1 MVEARRQMAKS
12 NREREIIE
20 RYQAKQEIAKQRAER
35 APKDNRLFALVALGA
50 VLVTGL
56 GQILY
61 FGVGPGFT
69 PSLEDSVE
77 ELVNEI
83 EQDDPVQSNVP
94 EPSVAEDRKWQ
105 GFLSLNGEEL
115 DITMFGD
122 VAPQAVA
129 NFITLSQAGFYEGT
143 DCHRLVTEGI
153 FVLQCGDP
161 NGDGTGGPGYTWG
174 PIENAPEG
182 DLYPAGSIAMA
193 RAGNLG
199 DSMGSQFF
207 IVYEDSVIPS
217 DVAGGYTIM
226 GQVDNGLETVRQ
238 IASLGTLDG
247 SNDGTPAETISIDS
261 VELN

>member
-1 MVEARRQMAKS
+1 MAKS

-20 RYQAKQEIAKQRAER
+20 RYQAKQEIAKLRAER
-35 APKDNRLFALVALGA
+35 APKDNRMFAIIAIGA
-50 VLVTGL
+50 VLVAGL

-69 PSLEDSVE
+69 PSLDEAVE
-77 ELVNEI
+77 ELVDEI
-83 EQDDPVQSNVP
+83 EQDEQPEVTVPDPSI
-94 EPSVAEDRKWQ
+94 AEDREWQ
-105 GFLSLNGEEL
+105 GNLTLNGEAL

-122 VAPQAVA
+122 LAPQAVA
-129 NFITLSQAGFYEGT
+129 NFVSLSQEGFYDGI
-143 DCHRLVTEGI
+143 DCHRLVTDGI

-247 SNDGTPAETISIDS
+247 SNDGTPAETVSIDS

>member
-1 MVEARRQMAKS
+1 MAKS
-12 NREREIIE
+12 NREREITE
-20 RYQAKQEIAKQRAER
+20 RYQAKQKIAKQRAER
-35 APKDNRLFALVALGA
+35 APKDNRLFALIAIGA
-50 VLVTGL
+50 VLVAGL
-56 GQILY
+56 GQVLY

-69 PSLEDSVE
+69 PSVDEVAE
-77 ELVNEI
+77 ELVDEI
-83 EQDDPVQSNVP
+83 EQEDQPRASVP
-94 EPSVAEDRKWQ
+94 DASIAEDREWQ
-105 GFLSLNGEEL
+105 GTLELNGEAL

-122 VAPQAVA
+122 LAPQAVA
-129 NFITLSQAGFYEGT
+129 NFVSLSQEGFYEGI
-143 DCHRLVTEGI
+143 DCHRLVTDGI

-174 PIENAPEG
+174 PIENAPDG

-238 IASLGTLDG
+238 IASLGTADG
-247 SNDGTPAETISIDS
+247 SNDGTPAETVSMDS

>member
-1 MVEARRQMAKS
+1 MAKS

-20 RYQAKQEIAKQRAER
+20 RYQAKQEIAKQRAAR
-35 APKDNRLFALVALGA
+35 APKDNRLFSVVAIAA
-50 VLVTGL
+50 VLVAGI
-56 GQILY
+56 GQVVY
-61 FGVGPGFT
+61 FGIGPGKT
-69 PSLEDSVE
+69 ITVDEAVDQLVDELESE
-77 ELVNEI
+77 TETERSA
-83 EQDDPVQSNVP
+83 EAPDPA
-94 EPSVAEDRKWQ
+94 VAEDRDWSGQ
-105 GFLSLNGEEL
+105 LLLNDEAFE
-115 DITMFGD
+115 ITMFGD
-122 VAPQAVA
+122 LAPQAVA
-129 NFITLSQAGFYEGT
+129 NFVTLASDGFYEGIG
-143 DCHRLVTEGI
+143 CHRVVTEGI

-161 NGDGTGGPGYTWG
+161 SGDGTGGPGYTWG
-174 PIENAPEG
+174 PIENAPED

-238 IASLGTLDG
+238 FASLGTDDG
-247 SNDGTPAETISIDS
+247 SNDGTPAEEIIINS

>member
-1 MVEARRQMAKS
+1 MAKS

-20 RYQAKQEIAKQRAER
+20 RYQAKQEIARQRAER
-35 APKDNRLFALVALGA
+35 APKDNRLFALVAVGA

-61 FGVGPGFT
+61 FGVGPGFS
-69 PSLEDSVE
+69 PSLDESVE
-77 ELVNEI
+77 ELVDEI
-83 EQDDPVQSNVP
+83 EQEDQPEASVPDPSI
-94 EPSVAEDRKWQ
+94 AEDRQWQ
-105 GFLSLNGEEL
+105 GSLELNGESL

-122 VAPQAVA
+122 LAPQAVS
-129 NFITLSQAGFYEGT
+129 NFVSLSQEGFYDGI
-143 DCHRLVTEGI
+143 DCHRLVTDGI

-174 PIENAPEG
+174 PIENAPED

-238 IASLGTLDG
+238 IASLGTADD
-247 SNDGTPAETISIDS
+247 SNDGTPAETVSIDS

>member
-1 MVEARRQMAKS
+1 MAKS

-20 RYQAKQEIAKQRAER
+20 RYQAKQAVAQQRAER
-35 APKDNRLFALVALGA
+35 APRDNRLFALIALGA
-50 VLVTGL
+50 VVLTTV
-56 GQILY
+56 GQVIY
-61 FGVGPGFT
+61 FSIGPGFT

-77 ELVNEI
+77 QLVDEI
-83 EQDDPVQSNVP
+83 EQDDQSEARSVP
-94 EPSVAEDRKWQ
+94 DASVSENREWA
-105 GFLSLNGEEL
+105 GSLNLNDETL
-115 DITMFGD
+115 DVTLFGD
-122 VAPQAVA
+122 AAPQAVA
-129 NFITLSQAGFYEGT
+129 NFVSLSQDGFYEGIN
-143 DCHRLVTEGI
+143 CHRLVTDGI

-161 NGDGTGGPGYTWG
+161 NGNGTGGPGYTWG
-174 PIENAPEG
+174 PIENAPED
-182 DLYPAGSIAMA
+182 DLYPAGTIAMA

-238 IASLGTLDG
+238 IASLGTDDG
-247 SNDGTPAETISIDS
+247 SNDGSPAEPVTVNS

>member
-1 MVEARRQMAKS
+1 MAKS

-20 RYQAKQEIAKQRAER
+20 RYQAKQEIAKQRAAR
-35 APKDNRLFALVALGA
+35 APKDNRLFSIIAIAA
-50 VLVTGL
+50 VLVAGI
-56 GQILY
+56 GQVVY
-61 FGVGPGFT
+61 FGFGPGNT
-69 PSLEDSVE
+69 ITVDEAVDQIVDELETETESADQAEVP
-77 ELVNEI
+77 
-83 EQDDPVQSNVP
+83 DPAVSENR
-94 EPSVAEDRKWQ
+94 AWQ
-105 GFLSLNGEEL
+105 GQLVLNGEPLEV
-115 DITMFGD
+115 TMFGD
-122 VAPQAVA
+122 LAPQAVA
-129 NFITLSQAGFYEGT
+129 NFVTLAEDGFYDGIG
-143 DCHRLVTEGI
+143 CHRLVTEGI

-174 PIENAPEG
+174 PIENAPED

-238 IASLGTLDG
+238 FASLGTEDG
-247 SNDGTPAETISIDS
+247 SNDGTPAEQIIIDS